1 MITMHR
7 DDFQALSFLQKAE
20 VYPDRATFMGV
31 VFVRNAII
39 IAAAGIDYAYTG
51 IDAFMARADAT
62 VNVAGKFWSRRSL
75 TMFFDWV
82 FGELGLKRLTAQ
94 ILETNHASLKMC
106 QGVGFIIEGVRRL
119 AGPNDENIIMLGCL
133 ASECEYRSEK

>member
-1 MITMHR
+1 MHR
-7 DDFQALSFLQKAE
+7 DDFQALSFLQKAN

-39 IAAAGIDYAYTG
+39 IAAAGIDQMYTG
-51 IDAFMARADAT
+51 LEAMMARTDAT
-62 VNVAGKFWSRRSL
+62 VTVAGKLWTRRSL

-94 ILETNHASLKMC
+94 ILETNYASLKMC
-106 QGVGFIIEGVRRL
+106 QGIGFVYEGARRM
-119 AGPNDENIIMLGCL
+119 ADSNGENIIMLGCL
-133 ASECEYRSEK
+133 ASECKYRS

>member
-39 IAAAGIDYAYTG
+39 IAAAGIDSMYTG
-51 IDAFMARADAT
+51 FDAFLTRTDAT
-62 VNVAGKFWSRRSL
+62 VTVAGKLWTRRSL

-106 QGVGFIIEGVRRL
+106 QGIGFVHEGIRRM
-119 AGPNDENIIMLGCL
+119 AAPNGKNIIMLGCL
-133 ASECEYRSEK
+133 ASECKYRSA